1 MTFAEYLKTL
11 DSLTQM
17 RAEVARDYKKVEE
30 PISEGIDALV
40 DLLAQTKLKEQEL
53 VKEHD
58 LLESLRDGPGFDQQH
73 LSDVFMQYWAVSDN
87 VKLLEKE
94 IKKFTNQQ
102 VSKAAGYSVTEELIE
117 EVKDLISIPMM
128 CKQQDIRMRRS
139 GSDKLSIVCPFHDE
153 DTPSC
158 MIYVEQDSWWCFGC
172 NQGGDVLKFYM
183 LLTEMDFIPA
193 MHQLVEKL
201 GLVVVDVDEKKEKMR
216 DKLQD
221 QLDYIDSEI
230 IRLKQEYAS

>member
-1 MTFAEYLKTL
+1 MTFTEYIEILDRLTKAKAELL
-11 DSLTQM
+11 
-17 RAEVARDYKKVEE
+17 RDYKRVEE
-30 PISEGIDALV
+30 PVSEGIDALV
-40 DLLAQTKLKEQEL
+40 DLLAQKKKVVEDLTER
-53 VKEHD
+53 HN
-58 LLESLRDGPGFDQQH
+58 LLEKMRDQPGFDQQE
-73 LSDVFMQYWAVSDN
+73 LSDVFMQYWAAEDTVN
-87 VKLLEKE
+87 LLEKQ

-102 VSKAAGYSVTEELIE
+102 QSKAAGYSVTEELIE

-139 GSDKLSIVCPFHDE
+139 GADKLTIICPFHDE

-183 LLTEMDFIPA
+183 LLTELDFIPA

-201 GLVVVDVDEKKEKMR
+201 GLVVIDVDEKKER
-216 DKLQD
+216 ERARIQES
-221 QLDYIDSEI
+221 LDYVESEI
-230 IRLKQEYAS
+230 LRLKQVYSS